1 MLSFERSAIPGIHLA
16 RRKRDVRGVAGDQ
29 LAALA
34 VLVLVA
40 LGLLNMYAIGGVPLA
55 AHQGII
61 AGAAF
66 IVLLVLRR
74 LGARWLIR
82 LGWACYLL
90 ALALLLA
97 VPFIGLEENGAQ
109 RWLSVGSVTFQ
120 PAELVKLGLVFV
132 LADVLGS
139 NRPAWRRFV
148 YALALAVVPLGL
160 VVVQPDLSTTVI
172 LTTVTAAL
180 FVIGR
185 LPPRFLVPLFG
196 GALLVVP
203 LAVPLLRPYQL
214 DRLQTFIFGSSAAG
228 PGWTVLQSHI
238 ALASGG
244 LFGQP
249 DNAMHRVLASYLPA
263 RETDLALTSL
273 VQQWGMVAGAVALL
287 AAAVLVWRL
296 ALASRASTT
305 PRGTLVG
312 AGLAVLIGVEVMLT
326 LGGNLGLLP
335 LAGVP
340 FPLVSYGGTASV
352 VHIAGIGFVL
362 GIRRD
367 GVRHRLWAAPRSRNP
382 RPRLARATAFV
393 LTCALIGFAGYG
405 WTLQQDRGHA
415 LRLRGADQMTRCV
428 SVPAPRGEITDRH
441 GVPLAGDVHRVDVQ
455 TFPAMVLKQ
464 PDALTR
470 LARLT
475 GISSDAL
482 RHRLAH
488 TDELTLKLTTVGD
501 KVGQAIDAAKIPG
514 VWLTQDPKRRY
525 SHNASLAPILG
536 FVGVA
541 TPEQVKQHPEID
553 PQEYV
558 GRSGLE
564 AYYDAVLRGIPGKR
578 CVYVNPAGDP
588 VMLASHRAP
597 VPGADLRT
605 SLDLGLQRDLTHNL
619 AGAIHGKYGR
629 TGTQGSA
636 VAMDP
641 HTGQVLAM
649 ASKPS
654 YDGSVYGPPLRSK
667 AFRHLAHRDGNP
679 TLEHATQVA
688 AAPGSTFKLVIASAD
703 AKYDAIPP
711 GRVIPTGGSFTYGG
725 HTFHNWTT
733 LGPMNLT
740 QAIAHSNDVYFYK
753 LAVALGQQRITRVA
767 HQLGVGRRTGLDLP
781 AESPGYLGT
790 PKSVRAAGEQWY
802 GGSTVLLGIGQGY
815 LTVTPLQNARWTA
828 AAATG
833 RLPTPRLGMAT
844 VTGRGANA
852 LQQQSPKRLP
862 FAKRLGPV
870 RAGMRGAVTSGTAT
884 LLGDLPV
891 HAGAKTGSAQNPAA
905 GGTDSWFT
913 AAAPIHKPDI
923 VMTAYVRRAGEGAQ
937 TAGPLVDD
945 SLHYFYAHK
954 HAIMKTPAAG
964 RPG

>member
-16 RRKRDVRGVAGDQ
+16 RRKRDIRGAAGDQ
-29 LAALA
+29 LAGLA
-34 VLVLVA
+34 VLTLIV
-40 LGLLNMYAIGGVPLA
+40 LGLLNMYAVGGVSLA
-55 AHQGII
+55 AHQGIL
-61 AGAAF
+61 AAAAF
-66 IVLLVLRR
+66 VVLLVLRW

-82 LGWACYLL
+82 LGWACYLVSL
-90 ALALLLA
+90 AMLLA
-97 VPFIGLEENGAQ
+97 VPVIGLEENGAQ
-109 RWLSVGSVTFQ
+109 RWLSVGSITFQ
-120 PAELVKLGLVFV
+120 PAELVKLGLVFA

-139 NRPAWRRFV
+139 KRPAWRRFT
-148 YALALAVVPLGL
+148 YALGLAVIPLGL

-172 LTTVTAAL
+172 LTAVTASL
-180 FVIGR
+180 LVIGR

-196 GALLVVP
+196 GTLLVIP

-228 PGWTVLQSHI
+228 PGWTILQSHI

-244 LFGQP
+244 MYGQP
-249 DNAMHRVLASYLPA
+249 NDAMHRVLSTYLPA

-273 VQQWGMVAGAVALL
+273 VQQWGLVAGAVAIL
-287 AAAVLVWRL
+287 AAMVLVWRL
-296 ALASRASTT
+296 ALASRAAST

-312 AGLAVLIGVEVMLT
+312 AGLAVLLGVEVMLT

-340 FPLVSYGGTASV
+340 FPLLSYGGTASV

-367 GVRHRLWAAPRSRNP
+367 SVRHRLWAAPRSRTT
-382 RPRLARATAFV
+382 RPRFARITAFG
-393 LTCALIGFAGYG
+393 LTCVLVGFAGYG
-405 WTLQQDRGHA
+405 WTLQEERGHA

-441 GVPLAGDVHRVDVQ
+441 GRPLAADAHRADVQ
-455 TFPAMVLKQ
+455 TFPAMVLRER
-464 PDALTR
+464 DSVTR

-475 GISSDAL
+475 GRSSKAL
-482 RHRLAH
+482 RHELAH
-488 TDELTLKLTTVGD
+488 TDELTMQVGSVRD
-501 KVGQAIDAAKIPG
+501 KVGREIAAANIPG
-514 VWLTQDPKRRY
+514 VWLTQDPKRWY
-525 SHNASLAPILG
+525 PHNASLAPILG
-536 FVGVA
+536 FVGIA
-541 TPEQVKQHPEID
+541 TPDEVKQHPEIS
-553 PQEYV
+553 PQEFV

-564 AYYDAVLRGIPGKR
+564 ARYDAVLRGMPGKR
-578 CVYVNPAGDP
+578 CVYVKPEGDP

-605 SLDLGLQRDLTHNL
+605 SLDLGLQRKVTRNL

-629 TGTQGSA
+629 TGTQGGA

-641 HTGQVLAM
+641 HTGQILAM

-654 YDGSVYGPPLRSK
+654 YDPAVYGPPIRSK
-667 AFRHLAHRDGNP
+667 AFNRLMHRENNP
-679 TLEHATQVA
+679 TLEHVTQVA

-703 AKYDAIPP
+703 VKYHAIPP
-711 GRVIPTGGSFTYGG
+711 EEVIPTGGAFTYGG

-753 LAVALGQQRITRVA
+753 LAVALGQHRITRVA
-767 HQLGVGRRTGLDLP
+767 HQLGVGRQTGIDLP
-781 AESPGYLGT
+781 AESAGYLGT
-790 PKSVRAAGEQWY
+790 PKSVRQAGGQWY

-828 AAATG
+828 GVATG

-844 VTGRGANA
+844 VTDRGASA
-852 LQQQSPKRLP
+852 LHRPSPRRLP
-862 FAKRLGPV
+862 FAKRLHTV
-870 RAGMRGAVTSGTAT
+870 RAGMRSAVTSGTAT

-891 HAGAKTGSAQNPAA
+891 RAGAKTGSAQNPAA

-913 AAAPIHKPDI
+913 AAAPIHKPDV

-954 HAIMKTPAAG
+954 HSILASPAAG